1 MSNSIYRIKLYEDV
15 ANHIADNIRA
25 GLWAPGTRLPTE
37 AELASHFDVSR
48 STVREAIK
56 SLQIAGIL
64 HSRSGSGTYVCDSAS
79 LVLHTKEL
87 TSLMIDADSLHELVQ
102 ARAILE
108 PELAALAAHEATAA
122 EISAL
127 QETVCKMEQ
136 QTDRMA
142 LMQLGYQFHQQ
153 LADAS
158 HNRILA
164 GFYHSAASQLRAMRV
179 LDSLTLEVYLDG
191 IRDHQAILQAIS
203 GHDAAAARL
212 CMLQHLKKDYAQ
224 YLNSAR

>member
-25 GLWAPGTRLPTE
+25 GLWTPGTRLPTE

-64 HSRSGSGTYVCDSAS
+64 HSRSGSGTYVCDSAP
-79 LVLHTKEL
+79 LVLHTKDL

-102 ARAILE
+102 ARVILE
-108 PELAALAAHEATAA
+108 PELAALAAKQADETD
-122 EISAL
+122 ISAL
-127 QETVCKMEQ
+127 RQTISDMQAQE
-136 QTDRMA
+136 DRLS

-153 LADAS
+153 LADSS

-179 LDSLTLEVYLDG
+179 LDSLTLEIYLDG
-191 IRDHQAILQAIS
+191 IGDHLRILNAIEI
-203 GHDAAAARL
+203 HDPTLARIA
-212 CMLQHLKKDYAQ
+212 MLQHLRKDYAQ
-224 YLNSAR
+224 YLDSAK

>member
-1 MSNSIYRIKLYEDV
+1 MSASIHRIKLYEDV

-25 GLWAPGTRLPTE
+25 GTWGPGTRIPTE

-64 HSRSGSGTYVCDSAS
+64 HSRSGSGTYVCGSAP

-87 TSLMIDADSLHELVQ
+87 MSLMIDADSLHELVQ
-102 ARAILE
+102 ARIILE
-108 PELAALAAHEATAA
+108 PELAALAAKQAA
-122 EISAL
+122 EEDLSVL
-127 QETVCKMEQ
+127 RQTVSDMQAQK
-136 QTDRMA
+136 DRLS
-142 LMQLGYQFHQQ
+142 LMQLGYLFHQQ
-153 LADAS
+153 LADSS

-191 IRDHQAILQAIS
+191 IADHLAILRAVEM
-203 GHDAAAARL
+203 HDSDLART
-212 CMLQHLKKDYAQ
+212 CMLHHLTKDYAQ
-224 YLNSAR
+224 YLDTD